1 MASVGEK
8 SVLRKVFFFRLAHA
22 DTVLDGIRQAVEHIA
37 TLPFNDQGRYLP
49 TSSDDI
55 LFALFVTRKEFPLR
69 LQFARIKRAD
79 LPLVEDQGAITPLK
93 IAKSAGV
100 LDWAHIVI
108 FDDGIVAAEFNR
120 DAPRL
125 ARLGEYLYFKARGKL
140 ENSPKF
146 LPLFEKAVLDELSKF
161 ESVSI
166 LEVEALTA
174 EAESIAEAD
183 GNLAAAFGA
192 CRRAGE
198 AQSAKLILKASVK
211 GQPTNLRALAERL
224 FRNSRSREALTNLK
238 VTGKTAK
245 GRRPLDMLQDYL
257 VSTENFMKSDGR
269 SRAVASDDAF
279 RIIEGAYAENKD
291 RFPMAATANEIW

>member
-1 MASVGEK
+1 MATNSEK
-8 SVLRKVFFFRLAHA
+8 SVLRKVFFFRLSHA
-22 DTVLDGIRQAVEHIA
+22 ETVLDGILQAVEHID

-55 LFALFVTRKEFPLR
+55 LFALFVTRKEFPLQ

-79 LPLVEDQGAITPLK
+79 LPLLEDQGSITPLK
-93 IAKSAGV
+93 IARSAGV

-146 LPLFEKAVLDELSKF
+146 LPLFERAVLDELSKF
-161 ESVSI
+161 ETVSI
-166 LEVEALTA
+166 LEVEALTS
-174 EAESIAEAD
+174 EVDSIGEAD
-183 GNLAAAFGA
+183 GNLAAAFAA

-198 AQSAKLILKASVK
+198 ARSVKLILKASVK
-211 GQPTNLRALAERL
+211 GQPTNLQALAEPL
-224 FRNSRSREALTNLK
+224 FRNPRSREALTNLK
-238 VTGKTAK
+238 VTGKTDK

-257 VSTENFMKSDGR
+257 VSTESFMKLDGR
-269 SRAVASDDAF
+269 SRAVASNDAF
-279 RIIEGAYAENKD
+279 RIIESAYNENKD
-291 RFPMAATANEIW
+291 RFPTAATANEIW